1 MRVRE
6 LMTSNPACCTPEST
20 LPEVAQ
26 MMETHDCGLIPVV
39 DSLTGM
45 RPVGTVTDRDIA
57 IRSVAAGGNPREMK
71 ASEIMTTDVATVVPE
86 MHVNEVFALMEER
99 EIRRVLVVDEHGKC
113 CGIVAQADV
122 VQSTANPMRTNEVI
136 REISESSPSRT
147 DTGYYRGYLPS
158 SLGSSQYL
166 STGFLSPLLIGLG
179 SGAAIA
185 YMLNKRQNSS
195 RCPEVHGHASYQIS
209 PALHTQ
215 AVNEENFGR
224 YADAE
229 QEIERRQHNIE
240 EKVHTLKTDSGSPLG
255 TISDDKSSEKDKGR
269 GASNGLT

>member
-57 IRSVAAGGNPREMK
+57 IRAVAAGGNPRDMK
-71 ASEIMTTDVATVVPE
+71 VSEIMTTDVETVVPE
-86 MHVNEVFALMEER
+86 MHINEVFARMEER
-99 EIRRVLVVDEHGKC
+99 EIRRVLVVDEQGKC

-122 VQSTANPMRTNEVI
+122 VQSNASPIRTTQVI
-136 REISESSPSRT
+136 REISESAPSRT
-147 DTGYYRGYLPS
+147 DTGHYRGYLPS
-158 SLGSSQYL
+158 SLSSSQYM
-166 STGFLSPLLIGLG
+166 STATLYPLLIGLG

-195 RCPEVHGHASYQIS
+195 RCPEVYGHESYQIS
-209 PALHTQ
+209 T
-215 AVNEENFGR
+215 AVYMDTDNEESFGK
-224 YADAE
+224 YVDAE

-240 EKVHTLKTDSGSPLG
+240 ERVHTLKTDSSSPLG
-255 TISDDKSSEKDKGR
+255 TISDDRTSEKDKGR
-269 GASNGLT
+269 SASHGLT